1 MKSSFFRHFVLF
13 GLTLSASAAE
23 LVLRYDKPATRW
35 EQEALPIG
43 NGQMGAMLF
52 GGVQREQIQFNEE
65 SLWIGDEEDTGAYQ
79 AFGDVFVQFGE
90 PAPAKLPPPADYRRE
105 LDIERAVHTVRFTQ
119 DGINL
124 SLIHI

>member
-65 SLWIGDEEDTGAYQ
+65 SLWIGDEEDTGACLLYTSPSPR
-79 AFGDVFVQFGE
+79 D
-90 PAPAKLPPPADYRRE
+90 
-105 LDIERAVHTVRFTQ
+105 
-119 DGINL
+119 
-124 SLIHI
+124 